1 MAAVGLIAAL
11 LYPFAVRLLSGGGE
25 FAESWLPFALLMG
38 GIVAISG
45 YYPFHQTLLMAD
57 LPAWH
62 TLLMSG
68 TVGCNVLFNALLIP
82 RLGIAGAALATGLA
96 LGMSVVLLK
105 LLVRRLVGL
114 RL

>member
-1 MAAVGLIAAL
+1 
-11 LYPFAVRLLSGGGE
+11 
-25 FAESWLPFALLMG
+25 
-38 GIVAISG
+38 
-45 YYPFHQTLLMAD
+45 
-57 LPAWH
+57 
-62 TLLMSG
+62 MSG